1 MSLANIVRSG
11 VAIANK
17 VTASLQGTVTIK
29 QWVAQDG
36 FGLDTFGKTLR
47 IPAIIEMGE
56 KEFDLQDGV
65 SITTKATIT
74 FLQPV
79 PVNGAAGRVEPID
92 TRDILTL
99 PDGTTGPTLVGA
111 PMIVDPASSKP
122 YFQIVG
128 IGK

>member
-1 MSLANIVRSG
+1 MSLASIVRSG
-11 VAIANK
+11 VATANK
-17 VTASLQGTVTIK
+17 ITGSLQGVVTIK
-29 QWVAQDG
+29 QWTGQTA
-36 FGLDTFGKTLR
+36 FGDATYGKTLK
-47 IPAIIEMGE
+47 IPAIIEQGE
-56 KEFDLQDGV
+56 KQFEMQNGT
-65 SITTKATIT
+65 SIVTKATVT

-92 TRDILTL
+92 GRDKLTL
-99 PDGTTGPTLVGA
+99 PDGTTGPTMVGA